1 MKEPKRLFE
10 SGSPL
15 ERSILG
21 FGRDEAPSDDLA
33 RKTLS
38 AMAAVRVAHAAPIP
52 SASRWPRPRS
62 ILVGTA
68 AIGLGALLVGL
79 ITAREAPA
87 PVAPTPASVSAPP
100 APEARVESPPA
111 VVSAPD
117 EGREVVI
124 TPDSLPSAPVRSA
137 PIGAQSPSARVTT
150 SAPVA
155 APAGSASIAREVEL
169 LDSVKAKLGAGQAG
183 EAARALDAYDAEFP
197 AGTLRPE
204 ATVLRI
210 RTLLASGDRASAE
223 KLGSAFLAEHPSGVH
238 AKRVRAL
245 LGESR

>member
-38 AMAAVRVAHAAPIP
+38 AMAAVRVAHAAPGP
-52 SASRWPRPRS
+52 SPSRWPSPRS

-68 AIGLGALLVGL
+68 TIGLGALLVGL
-79 ITAREAPA
+79 ITTREAP
-87 PVAPTPASVSAPP
+87 VPTPVPAPP
-100 APEARVESPPA
+100 APEARLESPPA
-111 VVSAPD
+111 VVSTPD
-117 EGREVVI
+117 DEREVVI

-137 PIGAQSPSARVTT
+137 PIGAQAPSARVTT
-150 SAPVA
+150 PAPVV

-210 RTLLASGDRASAE
+210 RTLLASGDRAGAE
-223 KLGSAFLAEHPSGVH
+223 KLGNAFLAEHPSGVH

-245 LGESR
+245 LGESHAR

>member
-38 AMAAVRVAHAAPIP
+38 AMAAVRVAHAAPSP
-52 SASRWPRPRS
+52 SPSRWPRPRS
-62 ILVGTA
+62 NLVGTA

-79 ITAREAPA
+79 ITAREP
-87 PVAPTPASVSAPP
+87 APTPVSAPP
-100 APEARVESPPA
+100 APVARVESPPA

-117 EGREVVI
+117 EEREVVI

-150 SAPVA
+150 PAPVA

-210 RTLLASGDRASAE
+210 RTLLASGDRPSAE

-245 LGESR
+245 LGESPAR